1 MNDTQHSRE
10 GSAGVDRQ
18 YGVGVTYTA
27 GNLYVAGIVQQTNVA
42 SNWDTTRED
51 LDDPLTVSLGGNYDF
66 GVAKLFVATQ
76 YFKDSSLYQDA
87 LQSTRVSGHNYGY
100 AYDGFGMTVG
110 ADVPL
115 FGGTAKALVGYM
127 TAEDQNTTAAT
138 AQTSTAMPSLLAMNI
153 RLKSAHSSTLAL
165 PTGLTAMTRPPR
177 APTTSLAPSPLTL
190 ISSTTS
196 NLDHRW
202 RVTS

>member
-1 MNDTQHSRE
+1 
-10 GSAGVDRQ
+10 
-18 YGVGVTYTA
+18 
-27 GNLYVAGIVQQTNVA
+27 
-42 SNWDTTRED
+42 
-51 LDDPLTVSLGGNYDF
+51 
-66 GVAKLFVATQ
+66 
-76 YFKDSSLYQDA
+76 
-87 LQSTRVSGHNYGY
+87 
-100 AYDGFGMTVG
+100 MTVG

-177 APTTSLAPSPLTL
+177 APTTSLAPSSLTL